1 MTFDSSG
8 AALRASLQETLLHVA
23 LLAQGASIPE
33 VHAWRARCIGLVE
46 RLEQA
51 MRDDGRAADVIRD
64 VGIAQCMLLDEA
76 TLRHLPAG
84 TRDEWLRETLLFR
97 FHRAHGVASRS
108 SAQAGALPD
117 APRSEASL
125 LSMYTTLLGPGPSRQ
140 GDAARARPDAGC
152 PVTLQ
157 AGPRAADV
165 GDEPAQRLPWP
176 ARAVATVATRAG
188 KPLRPILFAT
198 VVLAAVWIFCDVSL
212 RRAVER
218 LPDSGPRVTQ
228 NSDGGRQ

>member
-97 FHRAHGVASRS
+97 FHRAHGVARS
-108 SAQAGALPD
+108 SAQVGALLD
-117 APRSEASL
+117 APCPEASL
-125 LSMYTTLLGPGPSRQ
+125 MSMYTTLLGLGPSRQ
-140 GDAARARPDAGC
+140 GDAARALRDAGC
-152 PVTLQ
+152 SVTLQ

-188 KPLRPILFAT
+188 KPLRPVLFAT

>member
-8 AALRASLQETLLHVA
+8 AALRASLQETVLHVA

-51 MRDDGRAADVIRD
+51 MRDDGRAVDVVRD
-64 VGIAQCMLLDEA
+64 VGIAQCMLLDDV

-84 TRDEWLRETLLFR
+84 RRDEWLRETLLFR
-97 FHRAHGVASRS
+97 FHREHRAASRS
-108 SAQAGALPD
+108 ATQFGALLDGPY
-117 APRSEASL
+117 SETPL
-125 LSMYTTLLGPGPSRQ
+125 LSLYTTLLELGPSHQ
-140 GDAARARPDAGC
+140 GDAARALLDAGC
-152 PVTLQ
+152 PVTSQ
-157 AGPRAADV
+157 AAPRAADV
-165 GDEPAQRLPWP
+165 ADEPAQRLRWP
-176 ARAVATVATRAG
+176 AHSVAPVVARAG

-198 VVLAAVWIFCDVSL
+198 AVLAAVWIFCDVSL

-228 NSDGGRQ
+228 NSDGGRE